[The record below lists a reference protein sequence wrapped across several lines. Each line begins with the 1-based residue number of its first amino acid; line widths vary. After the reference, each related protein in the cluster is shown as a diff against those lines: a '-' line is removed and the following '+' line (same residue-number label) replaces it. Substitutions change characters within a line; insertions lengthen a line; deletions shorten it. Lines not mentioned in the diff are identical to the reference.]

1 MKNENVTRVNFNIN
15 NEVLKKVD
23 DFASENG
30 INRTSA
36 FSVIVSTYFR
46 QEDAVKAINK
56 AVNLADIK
64 SAL

>member
-15 NEVLKKVD
+15 NDVLKKVD

-36 FSVIVSTYFR
+36 FAVIVSTYFR
-46 QEDAVKAINK
+46 QEEAIKAINNASKFADLK
-56 AVNLADIK
+56 AL
-64 SAL
+64 